1 MKRIIDH
8 PGVTGLIIM
17 QEKRQPVYTTM
28 DNNKT
33 FLFANR
39 LSDFAEIAE
48 HTIKS
53 VYPEDELMVIRI
65 KTNKYEIMNML
76 PTKTQS
82 IIVVQQQSKNK

>member
-1 MKRIIDH
+1 LKRIVDH
-8 PGVTGLIIM
+8 PGVSGLIIM
-17 QEKRQPVYTTM
+17 QEKRQPVFTTM

-39 LSDFAEIAE
+39 LCDFVEIAE

-65 KTNKYEIMNML
+65 KTNKYEIMQML
-76 PTKTQS
+76 PTKNQS
-82 IIVVQQQSKNK
+82 IVVIQQSNNST